1 MQFDNFSFGA
11 LTIDGKTYE
20 DDVVI
25 DRGEIRKRN
34 KKPSKQFRDD
44 FGHTPLSIE
53 EKIPWKC
60 HRLVIGAGAHASLP
74 VMDEVQREA
83 KRRNIELVILPT
95 RQAMEVLN
103 KEPEDTNAILHV
115 TC

>member
-1 MQFDNFSFGA
+1 MRFEDFSFGS

-20 DDVVI
+20 NDVVI

-60 HRLVIGAGAHASLP
+60 DRLVIGTGAHGSLP

-83 KRRNIELVILPT
+83 ERRKVKLVVLPT
-95 RQAMEVLN
+95 SKAIKILN
-103 KEPEDTNAILHV
+103 DGPKATNAVLHV